1 MSNNSVTES
10 RCKDIHICEHLQIF
24 VRFLV
29 YFKKQSV
36 RRYVY

>member
-10 RCKDIHICEHLQIF
+10 RCKDIHIYERHQIF

-29 YFKKQSV
+29 YFNKIFV
-36 RRYVY
+36 RK